1 MKNRFPQKPRPTR
14 PVKPAPPEPEI
25 FGYARV
31 STSEQRL
38 DMQMDA
44 LERAGVPADNV
55 YVEKVSGQSRR
66 RPEFEKLMKALQ
78 PGDTVVVMKIDRFGR
93 RALPILQRLAWFK
106 ENEITFKSL
115 SENIDFGTPMGE
127 AMVAI
132 LAAMAQYEVRT
143 TGERTKKGIA
153 AHRERGGRYG
163 RKVEF
168 DLEKAKRHLRKHL
181 DVAEAA
187 RNVGVNRQRLWYHVQ
202 RDPQLV
208 KLLSSKP
215 K

>member
-1 MKNRFPQKPRPTR
+1 MKRTFPKLLGATR
-14 PVKPAPPEPEI
+14 RGKATLAEPQT

-38 DMQMDA
+38 DMQLDA
-44 LERAGVPADNV
+44 LGRAGVPVDNV

-66 RPEFEKLMKALQ
+66 RPAFENLMRALR
-78 PGDTVVVMKIDRFGR
+78 PGDTIVVLKIDRFGR
-93 RALPILQRLAWFK
+93 KALPILERLAWFK
-106 ENEITFKSL
+106 ENNITFKSL

-143 TGERTKKGIA
+143 TGERTKRGIA

-168 DLEKAKRHLRKHL
+168 DLQSATKHL
-181 DVAEAA
+181 KKHGDVGAA
-187 RNVGVNRQRLWYHVQ
+187 AKYVGVDRQRLWYHVQ
-202 RDPQLV
+202 RDPALLRLV
-208 KLLSSKP
+208 KP
-215 K
+215 KKK